1 MMALIIIIVV
11 FLAAGYF
18 LAPIAFTKF
27 VIFGGAKM
35 SRADL
40 EDMKSALKAKSHI
53 CGCMEK
59 VVGEFKSVQM
69 KPGSAYI
76 LCKAYGKIE
85 EFMKICDKLSAAI
98 NHTAGIVHKS
108 DTWWLKSFRKAGRDH
123 VRFIDSILHDDI
135 VTYGKFHKLYEEI
148 GLAEISKVA
157 EILENREEN

>member
-1 MMALIIIIVV
+1 MILISIIAI

-18 LAPIAFTKF
+18 LAPIVFTKF

-40 EDMKSALKAKSHI
+40 EDMKSALEAKSHI

-59 VVGEFKSVQM
+59 VAAEFKSVQM
-69 KPGSAYI
+69 KPSSAFI
-76 LCKAYGKIE
+76 LCKASGKIE
-85 EFMKICDKLSAAI
+85 EFMDICDKLSAAI

-108 DTWWLKSFRKAGRDH
+108 NTWWLKSFRKAGRDH

-148 GLAEISKVA
+148 GLAEVSKVS
-157 EILENREEN
+157 EILESKGIV